1 MFDIVSQSCDH
12 VFILQILDPSDL
24 ALDLKA
30 VQQRASADVPQMNS
44 TIVTARE
51 DIGCHDL
58 ERRQLLVIIIE
69 RNDILDLAAS
79 PIALSK
85 QMSFAE
91 VLPVGDV
98 GRQRLWD
105 VKVELA
111 LNKIER
117 NPFPYELVRGGPIEQ
132 LAGL

>member
-1 MFDIVSQSCDH
+1 M
-12 VFILQILDPSDL
+12 
-24 ALDLKA
+24 
-30 VQQRASADVPQMNS
+30 QQRASANVPQMNP
-44 TIVTARE
+44 TIVAARE

-58 ERRQLLVIIIE
+58 ERRQLLVIIVE

-85 QMSFAE
+85 QMSFAK

-117 NPFPYELVRGGPIEQ
+117 NLLPYELVRGGPVEQ
-132 LAGL
+132 LAGLQE